1 MRLSELTCG
10 QSAVIV
16 RVDGDG
22 DFRRRITEMG
32 FVRGKKITV
41 IRNAPMRDPIEYEL
55 MGYEV
60 SLRRAEADDI
70 EVMSEEEASRAGITT
85 GTGPVVPPDTFR
97 DGRDDIPVSRVIN
110 VALIGNPNSGKTSL

>member
-1 MRLSELTCG
+1 MRLSELTRG
-10 QSAVIV
+10 ESAIIV

-60 SLRRAEADDI
+60 SLRRAEADNI
-70 EVMSEEEASRAGITT
+70 EVMAEDEASRAGIVT
-85 GTGPVVPPDTFR
+85 GAGPVVPPDTFR
-97 DGRDDIPVSRVIN
+97 DGRDEAPVSRTIN
-110 VALIGNPNSGKTSL
+110 VALIDRKSVV